1 MFYRLSSGFIN
12 FFLRFV
18 GLILAFICLVCYDCH
33 EVSILSEQEIRRI
46 LAAKLKEY
54 RERSGLTIQEAGDAI
69 GKSSKT
75 ISAWEHGRGQPD
87 ADMLFVLCKLYKIES
102 ISVFFGMEEKKLALS
117 KEEEMLLHLFRLLNL
132 SGQALAIETL
142 KTFSE
147 NPAMQKDGHNS
158 KAV

>member
-1 MFYRLSSGFIN
+1 M
-12 FFLRFV
+12 
-18 GLILAFICLVCYDCH
+18 
-33 EVSILSEQEIRRI
+33 SEQEIRRI

-102 ISVFFGMEEKKLALS
+102 ISVFFGMEEKEISAFKGRRNAS
-117 KEEEMLLHLFRLLNL
+117 PFIPPFKSIGPSTRHRN
-132 SGQALAIETL
+132 A
-142 KTFSE
+142 
-147 NPAMQKDGHNS
+147 
-158 KAV
+158 

>member
-1 MFYRLSSGFIN
+1 MFHRLSSGFIN

-87 ADMLFVLCKLYKIES
+87 ADMLRS
-102 ISVFFGMEEKKLALS
+102 EERRVG
-117 KEEEMLLHLFRLLNL
+117 KECNL
-132 SGQALAIETL
+132 SCR
-142 KTFSE
+142 SRWS
-147 NPAMQKDGHNS
+147 PYH
-158 KAV
+158 